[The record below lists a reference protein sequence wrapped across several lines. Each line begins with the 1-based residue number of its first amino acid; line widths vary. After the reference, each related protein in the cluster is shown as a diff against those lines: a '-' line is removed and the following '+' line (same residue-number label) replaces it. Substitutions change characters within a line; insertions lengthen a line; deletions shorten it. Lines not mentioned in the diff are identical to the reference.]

1 MNEIYFYSVQI
12 GFFQWEKLSPLVP
25 ENSLEF
31 KQHRR
36 EILSMPQWFDFALT
50 LTKGWWHLIRDG
62 HQYSPAQNTLAHRS
76 KKQTTAPLSRGSKF
90 LGDFITDFPRA
101 DKFERRHHATCTS
114 PIMHLIN
121 PPHPPPPGIC
131 PQILHKHCFQF
142 LLRGC
147 NTQEKWQTNV
157 MQNFGGQ
164 IRCIMGDV
172 QVAYAKR
179 LWVSYL
185 NGV

>member
-12 GFFQWEKLSPLVP
+12 GLFQWEKFSPLVP
-25 ENSLEF
+25 ENSLEL

-50 LTKGWWHLIRDG
+50 LTKGSWHLIRDC

-101 DKFERRHHATCTS
+101 DKFERRQHATCTS
-114 PIMHLIN
+114 PIMHLIY
-121 PPHPPPPGIC
+121 PPPPPP
-131 PQILHKHCFQF
+131 PQGFAPKFCTSIAF
-142 LLRGC
+142 
-147 NTQEKWQTNV
+147 
-157 MQNFGGQ
+157 NFSWEAVIPRRNDKQMLCKIWGG
-164 IRCIMGDV
+164 
-172 QVAYAKR
+172 K
-179 LWVSYL
+179 
-185 NGV
+185 

>member
-25 ENSLEF
+25 ENSLEL

-50 LTKGWWHLIRDG
+50 LTKGSWHLIRDG

-76 KKQTTAPLSRGSKF
+76 TAPLSRGSKF

-101 DKFERRHHATCTS
+101 DKFERRQHATCTS
-114 PIMHLIN
+114 PIMHLIYPKFCTSIAFN
-121 PPHPPPPGIC
+121 FSWEAVIPRRNDKQMLC
-131 PQILHKHCFQF
+131 KIL
-142 LLRGC
+142 
-147 NTQEKWQTNV
+147 
-157 MQNFGGQ
+157 GG
-164 IRCIMGDV
+164 
-172 QVAYAKR
+172 K
-179 LWVSYL
+179 
-185 NGV
+185 

>member
-25 ENSLEF
+25 ENSLEL

-50 LTKGWWHLIRDG
+50 LTKGSWHLIRDG

-101 DKFERRHHATCTS
+101 HKFERRQHASCTS
-114 PIMHLIN
+114 PIMHLIYPKFCTSIAFN
-121 PPHPPPPGIC
+121 FSWEAVIPRRNDKQMLC
-131 PQILHKHCFQF
+131 KIL
-142 LLRGC
+142 
-147 NTQEKWQTNV
+147 
-157 MQNFGGQ
+157 GG
-164 IRCIMGDV
+164 
-172 QVAYAKR
+172 K
-179 LWVSYL
+179 
-185 NGV
+185 